1 MTEKLTGDLI
11 VRKQR
16 FAVLSSRFNDFI
28 TGKLRDAAIDTLKR
42 HGCPEANITEVQ
54 VPGAFELP
62 LVARKLAS
70 TKRFDAVIALGCII
84 RGATP
89 HFDYL
94 CSATPDGLARV
105 SRETGLPVPFG
116 VPPPNPGGAAVV
128 GAGIQGGNEGAA
140 AARAACRAPGSGNAA
155 RLPLGQRPEARAV
168 ASWSAAGPATGASAT
183 PPYTADSEPGNPPGS
198 RPGSGRPSIRPGQRR
213 IPGPSAILPRHDASK
228 RVQRPVL

>member
-62 LVARKLAS
+62 LVAGKLAS

-89 HFDYL
+89 HFDYI
-94 CSATPDGLARV
+94 CSATTEGLARV
-105 SRETGLPVPFG
+105 ARETGVPVAFG
-116 VPPPNPGGAAVV
+116 VLTTNTIEQAVERAGTKGGNKGAGAALT
-128 GAGIQGGNEGAA
+128 AA
-140 AARAACRAPGSGNAA
+140 EMPKRMR
-155 RLPLGQRPEARAV
+155 QTH
-168 ASWSAAGPATGASAT
+168 ATGK
-183 PPYTADSEPGNPPGS
+183 
-198 RPGSGRPSIRPGQRR
+198 
-213 IPGPSAILPRHDASK
+213 L
-228 RVQRPVL
+228 